1 VLILVTGAAGR
12 IGAHLTRELTG
23 AGHRVR
29 AFVLAGA
36 PRIELIRGPAV
47 EIVAGRLEDDAALT
61 AAAEGVDAIYHLGG
75 ALTSRGNSD
84 QEFFDLNV
92 RTTFTLLMAARAAMP
107 RLQRFVYASSDAV
120 YSPGLGAGAF
130 YLPIDETH
138 PRLAG
143 SVYGASKVAAEDLCF
158 SFWRGFG
165 VPVTVLR
172 FGATADAEELTNAD
186 SVFARWLFL
195 RAAIAHLERTPL
207 PDAAVTASIQALR
220 ALDDGVDH
228 PVVFADASGQPEI
241 RQWGDAR
248 DVAHGCARVLEVPG
262 AVGEAFNLG
271 GVAPFG
277 ADALAQHLA
286 DRLGL
291 VSVTARLPTARAA
304 WYISSARARGILG
317 YAPERTVFAMVDD
330 ALAHRPQ
337 NSASLAESR

>member
-1 VLILVTGAAGR
+1 VLTLITGAAGR
-12 IGAHLTRELTG
+12 IGAHLTRELTA

-29 AFVLAGA
+29 AFVLAGDVRA
-36 PRIELIRGPAV
+36 ELIRGPSV
-47 EIVAGRLEDDAALT
+47 DIVSGRLEDGAALT
-61 AAAEGVDAIYHLGG
+61 AAVQGVDAIYHLGG

-84 QEFFDLNV
+84 QEFFELNV
-92 RTTFTLLMAARAAMP
+92 RSTFTLLM
-107 RLQRFVYASSDAV
+107 
-120 YSPGLGAGAF
+120 
-130 YLPIDETH
+130 PIDETH

-195 RAAIAHLERTPL
+195 RAAVAHLEGTPL
-207 PDAAVTASIQALR
+207 PDPSVTASIQALR

-228 PVVFADASGQPEI
+228 PVVFADASGRPEI

-291 VSVTARLPTARAA
+291 VSVTARLATAR
-304 WYISSARARGILG
+304 SSATRPSERCLRWSTTRWRTALRRARRWRGAG
-317 YAPERTVFAMVDD
+317 SGPGCRTAV
-330 ALAHRPQ
+330 R
-337 NSASLAESR
+337 

>member
-1 VLILVTGAAGR
+1 VLVLVTGAAGR
-12 IGAHLTRELTG
+12 IGSHLTRELVA

-29 AFVLAGA
+29 AFVLPGD
-36 PRIELIRGPAV
+36 PRAERLRGPGVDLV
-47 EIVAGRLEDDAALT
+47 EGRLEDDAGLT
-61 AAAEGVDAIYHLGG
+61 AAVRDVDAVYHLGG

-107 RLQRFVYASSDAV
+107 RLRRFVYASSDAV
-120 YSPGLGAGAF
+120 YSPGMGAGAC
-130 YLPIDETH
+130 YLPIDEAH

-143 SVYGASKVAAEDLCF
+143 TVYGASKVAAEDLCF
-158 SFWRGFG
+158 SFWRGWR

-172 FGATADAEELTNAD
+172 FGATADAEELITPD

-195 RAAIAHLERTPL
+195 RAAIAHLEGNPS
-207 PDAAVTASIQALR
+207 PDPEVAATIQILR
-220 ALDDGVDH
+220 GLDTGTEQL
-228 PVVFADASGQPEI
+228 VVFADSQGQPEI

-248 DVAHGCARVLEVPG
+248 DVAHGCARVLDVAG

-277 ADALAQHLA
+277 ADTLASYAA

-291 VSVTARLPTARAA
+291 PSVTARLPTARAA
-304 WYISSARARGILG
+304 WYISSAKARGILG
-317 YAPERTVFAMVDD
+317 YAPSRTVFSMVDD
-330 ALAHRPQ
+330 AL
-337 NSASLAESR
+337 SAASSGRS